1 MSSDRRDAFAPR
13 LAGGARSGFELWWA
27 VIMLPAERAAL
38 RLRYSYLAP
47 APTIHESSQPQ
58 GVLWASCFDVRDA
71 QQHRFQAA
79 GFSERQRRFSPDLV
93 EFGEGA
99 RISPDRLNGEIRT
112 LSGPLR
118 WELELEHRF
127 APYLHGGGG
136 RWPGRAGSA
145 AVSAF
150 AGVRGRIAS
159 GRRSF
164 STEGASAFLGHAWG
178 EERDLQLAWLWAPA
192 FDNAGAEFGL
202 EALTVRP
209 RRYSPRFCYAALRE
223 RDRLHLAQ
231 NRLLALA
238 RRGRV
243 EYPHLELE
251 LKAGPYRLRAL
262 ATLNETQQSGYVQRQ
277 PVAGTRY
284 AVHSDI
290 SRVRC
295 ELRHKTTAI
304 ELDCTELCALEF
316 QAPTPAASV
325 VYLNPYAP

>member
-1 MSSDRRDAFAPR
+1 MSSDRREAFAPR
-13 LAGGARSGFELWWA
+13 RAGGARQGFELWWA

-71 QQHRFQAA
+71 QEHRFQAA
-79 GFSERQRRFSPDLV
+79 GFSERQRRFSPERV
-93 EFGEGA
+93 EFGDGA
-99 RISPDRLNGEIRT
+99 QISADRLNGEIRT

-118 WELELEHRF
+118 WDLELEHRF
-127 APYLHGGGG
+127 APYLHGGGV
-136 RWPGRAGSA
+136 WPGRAASA

-150 AGVRGRIAS
+150 AGVSGRIAS

-192 FDNAGAEFGL
+192 FDSDGSDFGL
-202 EALTVRP
+202 EALTIRP
-209 RRYSPRFCYAALRE
+209 RRFAPQFCYAAVRE
-223 RDRLHLAQ
+223 KDQLYLAQ
-231 NRLLALA
+231 NRLRALG

-243 EYPHLELE
+243 EYPRLELE
-251 LKAGPYRLRAL
+251 LTAGPYQVRAL
-262 ATLNETQQSGYVQRQ
+262 ATLNETQQSGYVQRR
-277 PVAGTRY
+277 PVDGARY

-290 SRVRC
+290 SRVQC
-295 ELRHKTTAI
+295 ELRRKNVVR
-304 ELDCTELCALEF
+304 ELDCKELCALEF
-316 QAPTPAASV
+316 QQAEPAAQV